1 MSDCPLVGVAV
12 EGGRFGGCLW
22 FAAGG
27 ERNLGRGGDQK
38 PLTLPGAV
46 FPSFGVGLSQDSLDP
61 LRSKYETH
69 TPPPPCCAWD
79 PLGEGPGQPGLR

>member
-1 MSDCPLVGVAV
+1 MVCSRWGEEFGEVGA
-12 EGGRFGGCLW
+12 
-22 FAAGG
+22 
-27 ERNLGRGGDQK
+27 DQK

-69 TPPPPCCAWD
+69 TPSPPCCAWD
-79 PLGEGPGQPGLR
+79 PLGKGAGTTWASLT